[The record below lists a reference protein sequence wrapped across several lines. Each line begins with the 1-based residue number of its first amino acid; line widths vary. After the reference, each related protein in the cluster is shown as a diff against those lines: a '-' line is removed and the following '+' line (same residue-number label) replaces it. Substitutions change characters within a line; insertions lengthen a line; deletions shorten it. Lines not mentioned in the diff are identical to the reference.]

1 MPRKKKKQAPA
12 EPESSLAPQT
22 KRLTPIDVQQKE
34 FRVASRPFRGYDEQE
49 VDEFLDKVTEELA
62 RLHAENRRLL
72 EDTEF
77 RRTVPVDPDAAV
89 EADEVVRKAR
99 EEAARIL
106 ADAEARTGRLLAQMR
121 ADSPSLSSQSADVVN
136 RFLAREREFLQS
148 LAGLIQRHAESVK
161 TDARGLRPSAGS
173 FSRQAPSEATDGEDL
188 EPEPVPADEEDPDPD
203 ADPDPVVVVHDE
215 AAGPSEAATF
225 EQEDETD
232 TPAGESGSGSSDT
245 GPMTAGSG
253 NLRPG
258 RRDEER
264 AEVGRASDPATAL
277 TATVLSA
284 GDDADEDRT
293 LRELFWGED

>member
-136 RFLAREREFLQS
+136 RFLAPEREFLQS

-188 EPEPVPADEEDPDPD
+188 EPEPVPGF
-203 ADPDPVVVVHDE
+203 VHR
-215 AAGPSEAATF
+215 F
-225 EQEDETD
+225 
-232 TPAGESGSGSSDT
+232 
-245 GPMTAGSG
+245 
-253 NLRPG
+253 L
-258 RRDEER
+258 
-264 AEVGRASDPATAL
+264 
-277 TATVLSA
+277 
-284 GDDADEDRT
+284 
-293 LRELFWGED
+293 